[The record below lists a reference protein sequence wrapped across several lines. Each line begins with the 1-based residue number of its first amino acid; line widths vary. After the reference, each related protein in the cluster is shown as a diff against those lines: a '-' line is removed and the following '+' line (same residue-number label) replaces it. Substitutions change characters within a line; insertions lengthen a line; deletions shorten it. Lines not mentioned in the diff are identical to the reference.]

1 MQCCL
6 KCNVVCNAM
15 LSAMRMGNPQD
26 FFILTVVTVI
36 FAEVSKN
43 LYCFKR
49 CK

>member
-1 MQCCL
+1 
-6 KCNVVCNAM
+6 M
-15 LSAMRMGNPQD
+15 LSEMRMGNPQD

-49 CK
+49 CKWKPDWAHGLSNV